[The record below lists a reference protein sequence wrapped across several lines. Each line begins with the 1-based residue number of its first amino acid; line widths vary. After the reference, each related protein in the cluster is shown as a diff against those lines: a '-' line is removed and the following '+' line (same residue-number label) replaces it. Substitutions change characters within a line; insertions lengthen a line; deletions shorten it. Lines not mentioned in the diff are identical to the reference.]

1 MNFLR
6 VIYRRASHAAASLP
20 LCFARIKNMVKNCKY
35 TGFLPRCF
43 LLVVEVSR
51 KRHSAVL

>member
-20 LCFARIKNMVKNCKY
+20 LCFARIKVIDFIPISKEEIDPGPARDQN
-35 TGFLPRCF
+35 
-43 LLVVEVSR
+43 S
-51 KRHSAVL
+51 H